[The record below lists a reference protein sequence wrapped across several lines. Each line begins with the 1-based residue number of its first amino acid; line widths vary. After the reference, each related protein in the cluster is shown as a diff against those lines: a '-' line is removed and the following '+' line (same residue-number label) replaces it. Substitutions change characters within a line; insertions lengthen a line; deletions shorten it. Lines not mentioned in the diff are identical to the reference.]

1 MERHAKERLIGA
13 SILLLLIVLVVPELL
28 SGPKPT
34 SSAAPSPQ
42 LPAVASSA
50 DSMRNVT
57 VDLGT
62 SNAPNIPD
70 AAPAVA
76 AAAVAAP
83 AEAAPAVAAAAA
95 GAPPAASAPQPST
108 MPASSAAS
116 QLAAPE
122 SNMALP
128 VESAAPARTSG
139 AVATHGEASRGGWAV
154 QLGSFASLA
163 NADKLTHQLKAQGF
177 AVYIL
182 SGGSGT
188 AIRHRVRVGPMADK
202 DTAERMATKLKA
214 LGHPSSLVQP
224 GA

>member
-50 DSMRNVT
+50 DSIRNVT
-57 VDLGT
+57 LDLGT
-62 SNAPNIPD
+62 STAPNIPE
-70 AAPAVA
+70 AT
-76 AAAVAAP
+76 P
-83 AEAAPAVAAAAA
+83 AEATAAA

-108 MPASSAAS
+108 LPASSAAS
-116 QLAAPE
+116 QAGAPAAANAP
-122 SNMALP
+122 LP
-128 VESAAPARTSG
+128 VETVAPALTSN
-139 AVATHGEASRGGWAV
+139 AVAHGEAARAGWAV

-177 AVYIL
+177 AVYVL

-202 DTAERMATKLKA
+202 DTAERMAAKLKA
-214 LGHPSSLVQP
+214 LGHPSSLVHP